1 MSFVYRPTL
10 ANLNLGAPLALV
22 FSARNMLKKKIIKCI
37 PCIPILCVAIGAQLD
52 III

>member
-22 FSARNMLKKKIIKCI
+22 FSARNMLKKKNNKVYTVYTHIVC
-37 PCIPILCVAIGAQLD
+37 CNRSTA
-52 III
+52 

>member
-22 FSARNMLKKKIIKCI
+22 FSARNMLKKKIKCI